1 MGAFER
7 GLCIEERL
15 TLPEII
21 QESRHALTAYALTCP
36 SRERNHWYARVQR
49 WLFHASPSEDA
60 HKSSAKGQVI

>member
-7 GLCIEERL
+7 GLCTEERL
-15 TLPEII
+15 TLPEIE
-21 QESRHALTAYALTCP
+21 QEPRHALITYALKCP
-36 SRERNHWYARVQR
+36 SRERNHWFARIRR